1 MRRFLTFL
9 FAACLT
15 MGAWAAIPKP
25 LPSIHVD
32 GKWLVDTY
40 GNHVVLHG
48 CMDTPSMWFNGNR
61 WGGGYN
67 DTGAKNCLDYF
78 EKLFTALEVANC
90 DIFRLHLDPA
100 WTNDGSVNAAGF
112 TTVSGD
118 KSTDPTG
125 QEVSGEANIHHF
137 SSARLK
143 KFLKSLYIP
152 LMIKAM
158 DHGMYVVVRPPG
170 VCPGQ
175 IRVDGYYQKYLL
187 EVWDIVSKDETIR
200 SYPGQISIELANE
213 PIGVKE
219 ANGSESNATLRNF
232 FQPIVD
238 KIRENGFTGI
248 IWIPGSGYQS
258 NYRGYSSYPI
268 VGDNIGYAVHDYPG
282 WYDCSD
288 ERVDQYGLAKVKQ
301 DNYNS
306 FLNAV
311 PVVTKYPI
319 IITEVDWSPHKEPKV
334 QAKNGDGSL
343 KYNEMGQ
350 PVYENLGTWAT
361 GSTSKWGACFKNLLD
376 KFGNISMT
384 LTHPHDY
391 IDLDKMMK
399 DPKNPV
405 PAFNGNTEAC
415 SGACWEWYAA
425 YAQVDNPVSDWL
437 NEAPVSDLGNG
448 KFKNPIV
455 RADFPDPDVIR
466 VDDTYYMVSTT
477 MSLFP
482 GATILKSK
490 DMVNWEYCAQPLQ
503 QLSSSDEAYQL
514 KNNKDAYACG
524 MWAPSMKYNDGKF
537 YILINEKRPV
547 NGWVLQGWLLTAE
560 NPEGTWT
567 AKKISRAYYDPGML
581 FDNGKIYVA
590 QGNGTISVCE
600 VDANFNTKK
609 EEVIV
614 SGRDGLEGCHF
625 YKKGNFYYIYATNG
639 GWPSGQ
645 TVFRSTNPFGPY
657 EEKVLVEKYID
668 GQVNTIHQGSLIED
682 VKGKWWTIMQEDLG
696 ALGRFPNL
704 QPVTWVDNWPVVGNN
719 GKPYKSFVDEITIP
733 ETTVAVPK
741 GKRMPTTD
749 NFREYPLGKQWEWNH
764 TPDDKAW
771 SLFEH
776 PSWLRLK
783 TNTVVGKLH
792 QSRNILTQR
801 IFINPDKPTT
811 GTVRVDV
818 SRLQE
823 GDRAGICIFQD
834 PYAAIAV
841 EMKDGKYQI
850 VWFQDG
856 VKSPG
861 GGFTAK
867 EQYKE
872 MTLTDNIVYLRAA
885 IKYGENKTRFYYST
899 DGATWKNLGNETSQS
914 FNLSVFYGSRF
925 GLFCYSTKTAG
936 GSADFDWFSTEE
948 SYDEE
953 GLYGELKTTLDED
966 MFTVTKIVPSKKKLE
981 TMVGGYISP
990 GITATY
996 KDKHTENV
1004 TSQTL
1009 FTPEN
1014 EGIVSFRNGQMSGLD
1029 QGSTRVAASFT
1040 DLFGNQVDT
1049 SFTARS
1055 GYFPLDEQYISNNLA
1070 GTASFSYKTMTSG
1083 DYGLFKLTTKESHAG
1098 WVYSAKQD
1106 FSKFR
1111 YLVID
1116 LKYVGNANNKVA
1128 LHYSTKLTVSHCEVP
1143 LTANSYRTVIRLDT
1157 LKYTTGTNAGKKFP
1171 LKNVL
1176 MVTFTT
1182 TTANKNVYVTDM
1194 FLTNDDQ
1201 YDPTGIIDVDWKQE
1215 ALLHQTVNVYTL
1227 SGRMVRRAVNRSE
1240 ALRGLPAGLYLVDG
1254 RKVLV
1259 K

>member
-1 MRRFLTFL
+1 
-9 FAACLT
+9 

-25 LPSIHVD
+25 LPSLHVE

-61 WGGGYN
+61 WTGGYN
-67 DTGAKNCLDYF
+67 DTGAKNCLEYF
-78 EKLFTALEVANC
+78 EKQFTALEVANC

-100 WTNDGSVNAAGF
+100 WTNDDGVSAAGF
-112 TTVSGD
+112 TTISGD

-152 LMIKAM
+152 LMLKAM

-219 ANGSESNATLRNF
+219 ANGSESAATLHNF

-248 IWIPGSGYQS
+248 IWVPGSGYQS
-258 NYRGYSSYPI
+258 NYRGYGSNPI
-268 VGDNIGYAVHDYPG
+268 TGNNIGYAVHDYPG
-282 WYDCSD
+282 WYNCSD
-288 ERVDQYGLAKVKQ
+288 ERVDQYGLAKAKQ

-306 FLNAV
+306 FLDAV

-319 IITEVDWSPHKEPKV
+319 FISEVDWSPHKEPKV
-334 QAKNGDGSL
+334 QAKNADGSL

-361 GSTSKWGACFKNLLD
+361 GSTSKWGACFKNLLE

-415 SGACWEWYAA
+415 SGACWVWYAE
-425 YAQVDNPVSDWL
+425 YAQVDNPVPDYV

-448 KFKNPIV
+448 KFMNPVV

-482 GATILKSK
+482 GATILKSR
-490 DMVNWEYCAQPLQ
+490 DMVNWEYCCQPLQ
-503 QLSSSDEAYQL
+503 QLANTDNYNL
-514 KNNKDAYACG
+514 KNGKDAYAGG
-524 MWAPSMKYNDGKF
+524 MWACSMKYYNGKF
-537 YILINEKRPV
+537 YLLING
-547 NGWVLQGWLLTAE
+547 NDAGGWILTAE
-560 NPEGTWT
+560 NPEGTWQ
-567 AKKISRAYYDPGML
+567 KKKLSRIYYDPGML
-581 FDNGKIYVA
+581 FDNGKVYIA
-590 QGNGTISVCE
+590 CGIENINMCE
-600 VDANFNTKK
+600 LDENFNFKQEKT
-609 EEVIV
+609 VI
-614 SGRDGLEGCHF
+614 SNKPQLEGSHL
-625 YKKGNFYYIYATNG
+625 YKKNGYYYIYATYG

-645 TVFRSTNPFGPY
+645 AVFRSKNIFGPY
-657 EEKVLVEKYID
+657 EEKMVVEKSYD
-668 GQVNTIHQGSLIED
+668 GQVNTIHQGALIED

-704 QPVTWVDNWPVVGNN
+704 QPVKWVDDWPVVGNN
-719 GKPYKSFVDEITIP
+719 GKPYKSFVDEITKP
-733 ETTVAVPK
+733 ETTVTVPQ
-741 GKRMPTTD
+741 GRRLPTTD
-749 NFREYPLGKQWEWNH
+749 NFRDYPLGMQWEWNH
-764 TPDDKAW
+764 NPDDNAW
-771 SLFEH
+771 SVFERAG
-776 PSWLRLK
+776 WLRLK

-792 QSRNILTQR
+792 QARNMLTQR
-801 IFINPDKPTT
+801 IFINKDKATT
-811 GTVRVDV
+811 GTVRLDV

-834 PYAAIAV
+834 PYAAIALEV
-841 EMKDGKYQI
+841 KNGNRQI

-861 GGFTAK
+861 DNFTASEK
-867 EQYKE
+867 TQAV
-872 MTLTDNIVYLRAA
+872 TLTDNIVYLRAA
-885 IKYGENKTRFYYST
+885 IKYGDNKAYFYYST
-899 DGATWKNLGNETSQS
+899 DGTNWTRLGGETPQS
-914 FNLSVFYGSRF
+914 FNLSVFFGSRF
-925 GLFCYSTKTAG
+925 GLFCYSTQTSG
-936 GSADFDWFSTEE
+936 GSADFDWFSTES

-953 GLYGELKTTLDED
+953 ALYGEVKTELDPK
-966 MFTVTKIVPSKKKLE
+966 MFTVTKIVPAKQNIL
-981 TMVGGYISP
+981 TLVGGANST
-990 GITATY
+990 GITATFL
-996 KDKHTENV
+996 DKHTENV
-1004 TSQTL
+1004 SAQAI
-1009 FTPEN
+1009 FEPED
-1014 EGIVSFRNGQMSGLD
+1014 EGIVEFRNGQMSGLS
-1029 QGSTRVAASFT
+1029 QGTTRVAVSYT
-1040 DLFGNQVDT
+1040 DAFGNKADT
-1049 SFTARS
+1049 AFTAQAS
-1055 GYFPLDEQYISNNLA
+1055 YFPLDEQYITPDLA
-1070 GTASFSYKTMTSG
+1070 GKKGTYKRYNSYGKFTFAGTDTQIGWNYANYMSKGINLTDFKYLVVRLYYANTTAKASINFYASKTSMKGGCSVPLSTG
-1083 DYGLFKLTTKESHAG
+1083 KET
-1098 WVYSAKQD
+1098 
-1106 FSKFR
+1106 
-1111 YLVID
+1111 VID
-1116 LKYVGNANNKVA
+1116 LQN
-1128 LHYSTKLTVSHCEVP
+1128 
-1143 LTANSYRTVIRLDT
+1143 
-1157 LKYTTGTNAGKKFP
+1157 LKYTFGSNKDKKFTP
-1171 LKNVL
+1171 STVYK
-1176 MVTFTT
+1176 VTFSSASTST
-1182 TTANKNVYVTDM
+1182 SPNISVAEMY
-1194 FLTNDDQ
+1194 LTNE
-1201 YDPTGIIDVDWKQE
+1201 DPTTGISDVSWQQQ
-1215 ALLHQTVNVYTL
+1215 LRQTVNVYSL
-1227 SGRMVRRAVNRSE
+1227 SGRTVRRAVNRND
-1240 ALRGLPAGLYLVDG
+1240 ALRGLPAGLYIVDG
-1254 RKVLV
+1254 QKIVV